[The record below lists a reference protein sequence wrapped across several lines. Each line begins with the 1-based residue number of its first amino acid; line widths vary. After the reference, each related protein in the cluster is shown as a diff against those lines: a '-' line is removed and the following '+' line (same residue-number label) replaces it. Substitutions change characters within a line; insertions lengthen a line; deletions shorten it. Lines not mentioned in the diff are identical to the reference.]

1 MCGLGNLRGNSYPI
15 LFAGAMS
22 ADDLRLVFTLGGG
35 EGFSVPVGT
44 LGVVKRETGG

>member
-1 MCGLGNLRGNSYPI
+1 MCGLGNLRGTSYPI
-15 LFAGAMS
+15 LFAGSTS
-22 ADDLRLVFTLGGG
+22 ADDLRLGFTLGGG